1 MPNKFSFFLI
11 VVLFSTF
18 LMAQDNKNTEVKGGE
33 TVKDYISDISVKDI
47 DGNEVNLSAYEGK
60 VLLIVNVA
68 SECGYTP
75 QYGGLQKIY
84 EKYQDQ
90 GLEILAF
97 PCNDFGGQEPGS
109 NQEIKEFC
117 NANYGVTFQLFDK
130 IKVLGEEKSP
140 LYERLINSPTV
151 ENGDIKWNFEK
162 FLISKEGKIVERFRS
177 AVKPTSKELILA
189 LEKELNK

>member
-33 TVKDYISDISVKDI
+33 NMKDHINDISVKDI
-47 DGNEVNLSAYEGK
+47 DGNKVNFSDYQGK

-84 EKYQDQ
+84 KEYRSQ
-90 GLEILAF
+90 GLEVLAF